1 MALISNPLD
10 SFEHVVVLMLEN
22 RSFDNLLGYLYGVD
36 MPAGRTFDGLAGKD
50 LPNPIPDNAPPPEHP
65 TDGDTATE
73 IRAKERFTDYHSPYP
88 DPGED
93 YPHVNTQLW
102 DTCNPGN
109 YNLPVPPTGSAIT
122 SPTMRGF
129 VNDYVQNYPAELA
142 GGKGTSVRC
151 GGKKPQPQPT
161 YDQYRVIMDSYPAEK
176 VSVLSE
182 LARGFAVFDH
192 WHCSVPSQTWCNRA
206 FWHAATSYGQV
217 INGPSLKW
225 LCGSNAPNLFTR
237 LVDRFGDPC
246 SRRNRASKS
255 AWRVYSP
262 AWNFISLTYFL
273 HLRKLFRYDDE
284 EHLRDLE
291 RFFEDCASGELPR
304 YTFLEPLFLFQHN
317 DQHPSSMKG
326 LVDARSHVGSVVLG
340 ENLILRIYDAIRNSE
355 SEHGNNWKNTLLVI
369 THDEHGGCFDHVV
382 PPEPVV
388 SPSGRPRPGQDG
400 FTFDRL
406 GIRVPMVMVSAHI
419 RRGTIV
425 NEVHDHTS
433 FLATM
438 EEKWKLPPL
447 TRRDAK
453 ARPFTGVFNSPERR
467 DRSDWPAPRAHKLER
482 GWDQHEGFKQER
494 LHGMQRD
501 LLHAAALRHGLPRK
515 KVREF
520 ETVHQAHQALLEH
533 VAARRGRMHGPARIF
548 LKLLLGV

>member
-1 MALISNPLD
+1 MPWKSDPLD

-22 RSFDNLLGYLYGVD
+22 RSFDNLLGYLY
-36 MPAGRTFDGLAGKD
+36 PADEPPGRRFDGLAGKD
-50 LPNPIPDNAPPPEHP
+50 WTNPIPGNAPPPEHP
-65 TDGDTATE
+65 TDGDTKHE

-88 DPGED
+88 DPGET

-102 DTCNPGN
+102 DTCAPGDH
-109 YNLPVPPTGSAIT
+109 NLPVPPTSGAIVP
-122 SPTMRGF
+122 PTMRGF
-129 VNDYVQNYPAELA
+129 VNDYVQNYPPEAA
-142 GGKGTSVRC
+142 DGDGTSVRC
-151 GGKKPQPQPT
+151 GGKAPVRQPT
-161 YDQYRVIMDSYPAEK
+161 YEQYRVIMDSYPLEK
-176 VSVLSE
+176 VPVLSH

-217 INGPSLKW
+217 INGPSLEW
-225 LCGSNAPNLFTR
+225 LWRSNAPNLFTR

-246 SRRNRASKS
+246 SRRKPAPSS

-262 AWNFISLTYFL
+262 GWNFISLTYFL

-291 RFFEDCASGELPR
+291 RFFDDCAAGDLPR

-317 DQHPSSMKG
+317 DQHPSSIKG
-326 LVDARSHVGSVVLG
+326 LVDAHTHVGSVLLG
-340 ENLILRIYDAIRNSE
+340 EHLIWKIYDAIRNSE
-355 SEHGNNWKNTLLVI
+355 SEKGNNWKNTLLVI

-382 PPEPVV
+382 PGPAEP
-388 SPSGRPRPGQDG
+388 PSGRRVPGQDG

-406 GIRVPMVMVSAHI
+406 GIRVPMVMISAHI
-419 RRGTIV
+419 EAGTIV

-438 EEKWKLPPL
+438 EEKWDLPHLTCRDRAAKPFTEVLNRPDCRDRADWPDIPEPKLP
-447 TRRDAK
+447 
-453 ARPFTGVFNSPERR
+453 
-467 DRSDWPAPRAHKLER
+467 DRWQED
-482 GWDQHEGFKQER
+482 EGFKKEA

-501 LLHAAALRHGLPRK
+501 LLHAAALVHGLSPKRL
-515 KVREF
+515 EGL
-520 ETVHQAHQALLEH
+520 ETIHQAHELLQGH
-533 VAARRGRMHGPARIF
+533 VSARRGRKHGPGRI
-548 LKLLLGV
+548 LTNLLLG